1 MNAVMLLLALRM
13 VAAPRAAEPAP
24 FKYQWEVGRQVEF
37 RTTVQAQA
45 LIQMG
50 NQQMPLPIQGRFSY
64 TLECIAVE
72 EGKVTL
78 KVTLGE
84 VKMTADQQE
93 MKAEKGIAPPF
104 VLVVDS
110 FGKPLEIKGLE
121 EDEKAPELAGL
132 NFYYQYF
139 LLQLTPFAFPDKPLN
154 PGETW
159 LTAADVAVKGADP
172 MNLKS
177 ASRFQRV
184 EAVDGQNCAKV
195 DTRVNLPVKVKL
207 PQFGNVEVEGKMQGA
222 ITTHFAIDEGQVR
235 QSVSQLQAQLTV
247 TGLAAGQG
255 GQGGQNQAQQDVKA
269 NVQAQLQMKRVP
281 AEQQ

>member
-1 MNAVMLLLALRM
+1 
-13 VAAPRAAEPAP
+13 
-24 FKYQWEVGRQVEF
+24 
-37 RTTVQAQA
+37 VQIQA

-50 NQQMPLPIQGRFSY
+50 NQPINLPIHGRYSY

-72 EGKVTL
+72 EGKATL
-78 KVTLGE
+78 KVTLTE
-84 VKMTADQQE
+84 LKMTADQQE
-93 MKAEKGIAPPF
+93 IPTEGGVAPPF

-110 FGKPLEIKGLE
+110 SGKPLEIKGLG

-154 PGETW
+154 PSETW
-159 LTAADVAVKGADP
+159 LTAADVVLKGADP

-177 ASRFQRV
+177 ASRFWGV
-184 EAVDGQNCAKV
+184 EAVGGKNCAKV
-195 DTRVNLPVKVKL
+195 GTNVNLPVKVKL
-207 PQFGNVEVEGKMQGA
+207 PQFGNVEVEGELKGS
-222 ITTHFAIDEGQVR
+222 ITTHFAIDEGQVQ

-247 TGLAAGQG
+247 TGLATGQD
-255 GQGGQNQAQQDVKA
+255 GQGGQNQAQQDIKA

-281 AEQQ
+281 AAQQ